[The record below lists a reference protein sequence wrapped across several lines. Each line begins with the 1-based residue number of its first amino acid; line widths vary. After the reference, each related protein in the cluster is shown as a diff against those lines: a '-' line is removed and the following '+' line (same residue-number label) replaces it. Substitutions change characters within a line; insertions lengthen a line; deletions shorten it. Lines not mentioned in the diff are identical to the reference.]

1 MPLRLKHPILWP
13 TVIAS
18 NDLASSIGLFRY
30 TEFGLL
36 VRKNLEVEGPY
47 EVPNTYFTEWREVDT
62 RSRHGSGLH
71 GANDEFEKHCE
82 ETLVFAKN
90 QFIVNAFSIF
100 EFYIANTIILVW
112 GYSSGKFKQNDQ
124 LILKWNN
131 DKCRQF
137 LFNPVIEDIEED
149 SWMRDNYKSSIQE
162 ERIKLLKTE
171 LNIDIKAFK
180 TQVNGVVVDWS
191 FFRANERYRHNV
203 AHTAGRNS
211 LYVSNGLERK
221 NIETEKI
228 KSLYWYLEDLFAF
241 VNRQLYESEI
251 FEYEHLH

>member
-1 MPLRLKHPILWP
+1 MPLRLKYPILWP

-18 NDLASSIGLFRY
+18 NDLSSSIGLFRY

-47 EVPNTYFTEWREVDT
+47 EVPNTYFTEWRETDT
-62 RSRHGSGLH
+62 GSRHGRGLH
-71 GANDEFEKHCE
+71 GSHEEFEKHSE
-82 ETLVFAKN
+82 EMLGFAKN

-112 GYSSGKFKQNDQ
+112 GYSSGKFKQNDK
-124 LILKWNN
+124 LILKWNE

-137 LFNPVIEDIEED
+137 LANSVIEDIEED
-149 SWMRDNYKSSIQE
+149 SWIRDNYKSRVQE

-171 LNIDIKAFK
+171 LNIDLKDFK
-180 TQVNGVVVDWS
+180 SEVNGSLIDWS

-221 NIETEKI
+221 NIETEEI
-228 KSLYWYLEDLFAF
+228 KSLYWYLEDLFGF
-241 VNRQLYESEI
+241 VNSQLNESQV
-251 FEYEHLH
+251 FEYEH